1 MQPLPTHKRRSALM
15 PQTTR
20 GSVFMNVLAAI
31 SVGCA
36 VAVTW
41 RLFFPVSPPPPP
53 PEVPVLL
60 EDWER
65 FGTAGHRMG
74 SATPRVT
81 LVEFSDFECPVCR
94 SFTLGALSGALKAF
108 RNDLA
113 VVFRHWPLA
122 YHRFAYP
129 AARASECAASQGAF
143 EAMHY
148 ALFERQDSLGL
159 KPFRQYAADAAV
171 PDLDAFDAC
180 VSKPGPVAA
189 IDTDSAM
196 ARVAEGG
203 GTPTILLN
211 GWRLPGAPDSARLHR
226 CITVLLAGG
235 ALDTVT
241 AR

>member
-1 MQPLPTHKRRSALM
+1 M

-20 GSVFMNVLAAI
+20 GSVFMNVLAVI

-41 RLFFPVSPPPPP
+41 RLFFPPTPPLPPSS
-53 PEVPVLL
+53 VPVLL
-60 EDWER
+60 EDWQR
-65 FGTAGHRMG
+65 FGDAGQRMG

-108 RNDLA
+108 PGELA
-113 VVFRHWPLA
+113 VVYRHWPLA
-122 YHRFAYP
+122 YHRFLYP
-129 AARASECAASQGAF
+129 AARAAECAATQGAF

-159 KPFRQYAADAAV
+159 KPVGQYAADAAV
-171 PDLDAFDAC
+171 PNLDAFEAC
-180 VSKPGPVAA
+180 IATAGLVAA
-189 IDTDSAM
+189 IDSDSSM
-196 ARVAEGG
+196 AREGGGG